1 MEIGILV
8 FGLIVIFGAAV
19 IVSLS
24 WKRVKARK
32 EMRIFASVGIDWIV
46 KTKKLASK
54 IMKWKKEKRKAKIL
68 EP

>member
-19 IVSLS
+19 ISL
-24 WKRVKARK
+24 WGAKKVVPRV
-32 EMRIFASVGIDWIV
+32 MHWV
-46 KTKKLASK
+46 
-54 IMKWKKEKRKAKIL
+54 KEKKKAKIL